1 MAAATVMGIAAVASL
16 MSVATIATAA
26 PQASGRTGLFATW
39 RGAQRAAGF
48 RLMKPT
54 KTFGLTKA
62 GDIIVARC
70 EISKKTASKRN
81 VIGQYAT
88 TAPRGLTISQ
98 NNSNGPCTHLRRSK
112 ALGTYKV
119 NGVKAYL
126 TGDCDARGLPS
137 CSAAKI
143 FMFLTWRRG
152 GIYSQVSSF
161 GEPASVLLSF
171 ARGLVR
177 V

>member
-1 MAAATVMGIAAVASL
+1 MAAATLMGIAAVASA
-16 MSVATIATAA
+16 MSVATIAAAA
-26 PQASGRTGLFATW
+26 PQATGRTGLFATW

-48 RLMKPT
+48 GLMKPT

-62 GDIIVARC
+62 SDIIVARC
-70 EISKKTASKRN
+70 EISRKMASKRI

-88 TAPRGLTISQ
+88 TAPRSLTISQ
-98 NNSNGPCTHLRRSK
+98 NNSNGPCTHLRSSK
-112 ALGTYKV
+112 ALGTYQIDGV
-119 NGVKAYL
+119 NAYL
-126 TGDCDARGLPS
+126 TGDCDAKGLPS
-137 CSAAKI
+137 CSLTKI
-143 FMFLTWRRG
+143 FLFLTWRTD
-152 GIYSQVSSF
+152 GIYCQVSSF